1 MDWPLIRFLA
11 VIFCLVGVGA
21 GLGYVMVAAPWKIS
35 GEAIERSR

>member
-11 VIFCLVGVGA
+11 VIFCLVGV